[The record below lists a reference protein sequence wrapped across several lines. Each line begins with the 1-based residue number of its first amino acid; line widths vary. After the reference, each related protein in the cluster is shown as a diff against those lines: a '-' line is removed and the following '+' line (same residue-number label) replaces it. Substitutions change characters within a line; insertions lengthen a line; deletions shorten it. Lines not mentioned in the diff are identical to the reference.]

1 MMDWLQMVVQGGS
14 LVVLSVVLYGAW
26 KLAGRLL
33 DMMKA
38 QSEYIR
44 SSTEVQ
50 ATLCERMAGHENR
63 AGERHQ
69 EMMETLRSLNGKS
82 KAPA

>member
-1 MMDWLQMVVQGGS
+1 MDWLQLIVQGGA
-14 LVVLSVVLYGAW
+14 LTLLAVVLWGVW
-26 KLAGRLL
+26 KLGGRLL
-33 DMMKA
+33 DMMKS

-69 EMMETLRSLNGKS
+69 EMMESLRSLNGKS